1 MFDHVYQA
9 IAWLKGYPDAYS
21 AGMGAALLI
30 FAALSTFLLKVIFI
44 NGIYRLF
51 SQSPLVQT
59 FQQLPTKVIS
69 RILHVVPA
77 LSIMYGV
84 PYIPEISKTIS
95 TIIANL
101 CSAFIVLTLAMALC
115 SVLDMINTAY
125 QSRTRATQRT
135 IKSYIQI
142 CKIVVYCV
150 TTILC
155 IAALVDKSPLIMFS
169 GLGAL
174 AAVAVLVFQS
184 TLHSLVASI
193 QISSS
198 EIVRLGDWIEV
209 PQFNANG
216 DVIDIALHQ
225 ILVRNHDFTLT
236 TIPTRAIVEGSFK
249 NWRGMR
255 ECGGRRIMR
264 SLFIDQNTVGF
275 LTPEEKTDLSRFSL
289 LRDYLIEKDREINA
303 WNEKLPEAGKDEVN
317 QRRLTNLG
325 TFRAY
330 LEQYL
335 RNHPG
340 VHQGMTLMVRLLDP
354 TPTGLPVEIYVF
366 ANTTAWVDYE
376 RIQGDIFDHVISI
389 LPEFGL
395 SVHQSPS
402 GVDLRALRPDYDPLR
417 A

>member
-21 AGMGAALLI
+21 ASMGAALLI
-30 FAALSTFLLKVIFI
+30 FAALSTFLLKFIFI
-44 NGIYRLF
+44 NCIYRLF
-51 SQSPLVQT
+51 SHSALVKT

-69 RILHVVPA
+69 RILNVVPA
-77 LSIMYGV
+77 FSIMYGI

-101 CSAFIVLTLAMALC
+101 CSAFVVLTLAMALC

-125 QSRTRATQRT
+125 QSRPRATQRT

-142 CKIVVYCV
+142 CKIGVYCL
-150 TTILC
+150 TAILC
-155 IAALVDKSPLIMFS
+155 VAALIDKSPLIMFS

-209 PQFNANG
+209 EQFNANG

-236 TIPTRAIVEGSFK
+236 TIPTKAIVEGSFK
-249 NWRGMR
+249 NYRGMR
-255 ECGGRRIMR
+255 ECGGRRIKR
-264 SLFIDQNTVGF
+264 SLYIDQNSVGF
-275 LTPEEKTDLSRFSL
+275 LSPEEKAALSRFSL
-289 LRDYLIEKDREINA
+289 LRDYLVEKEREINT
-303 WNEKLPEAGKDEVN
+303 WNQKLPESGQDEVN

-335 RNHPG
+335 RHHPG
-340 VHQGMTLMVRLLDP
+340 VHQDMTLMVRLLDP

>member
-1 MFDHVYQA
+1 MFEHVYQA
-9 IAWLKGYPDAYS
+9 IAWLKGYPEAYS
-21 AGMGAALLI
+21 ASMGAALLLV
-30 FAALSTFLLKVIFI
+30 AGLSTFILKFIFI

-51 SQSPLVQT
+51 SQSAVVQT
-59 FQQLPTKVIS
+59 FQQVPTKVIA

-77 LSIMYGV
+77 MTIMYGV
-84 PYIPEISKTIS
+84 PYIPEISKAVATV
-95 TIIANL
+95 IANL
-101 CSAFIVLTLAMALC
+101 CSAFIVLTLALALC
-115 SVLDMINTAY
+115 GVLDMINTAY
-125 QSRTRATQRT
+125 QTRPRATQRT

-142 CKIVVYCV
+142 CKIVVYCL

-225 ILVRNHDFTLT
+225 ILVKNHDLTLSA
-236 TIPTRAIVEGSFK
+236 IPTRAIVEGSFK
-249 NWRGMR
+249 NYSYMR
-255 ECGGRRIMR
+255 QSGGRRVMR
-264 SLFIDQNTVGF
+264 SIFIDQNSVRF
-275 LTPEEKTDLSRFSL
+275 LSQDDKKSLSRFTL
-289 LRDYLIEKDREINA
+289 LRDYLALKERDIKL
-303 WNEKLPEAGKDEVN
+303 WNQQLPEAEQDEVN

-335 RNHPG
+335 RKHPG
-340 VHQGMTLMVRLLDP
+340 VHLGMTLMVRQLDP
-354 TPTGLPVEIYVF
+354 TPTGLPVQIYVF
-366 ANTTAWVDYE
+366 TNTTVWVDYE

-395 SVHQSPS
+395 RVHQQPS
-402 GVDLRALRPDYDPLR
+402 GVDVRALRPDFDPIK